1 MALRA
6 VRIFQLLGQRQQQ
19 AGFATSEIVT
29 KFDWK
34 AVKIPDAT
42 TKDIPTISA
51 IIPTCTG
58 GASFPGDIRGTSGL
72 GKGDG
77 CKDHTSKWLMVRAC
91 FMGASAFLDLLEWFS
106 NLGQSVCL

>member
-1 MALRA
+1 MTCRTGHNFHFGPKMALRTL
-6 VRIFQLLGQRQQQ
+6 RIFQLLGQGQQA
-19 AGFATSEIVT
+19 AGFATSEIVA

-42 TKDIPTISA
+42 SKDIPTISA
-51 IIPTCTG
+51 IMSTCTG

-77 CKDHTSKWLMVRAC
+77 CKDHTSKWLQVR
-91 FMGASAFLDLLEWFS
+91 FSFFAFQIDF
-106 NLGQSVCL
+106 